1 VIAQRHLAEPR
12 SRSSG
17 TARPS
22 LRAVPNRRPG
32 RRRARF
38 VFVAAVVV
46 GVLVFGVVALQ
57 AIMAETSFRMQD
69 LTQRGV
75 ELRQSQGE
83 LRLEIAEL
91 TSPRRIA
98 ERAKALGLH
107 VPDGVRTLR
116 VRSTDHGEEGPGET
130 AASATGGGSP

>member
-1 VIAQRHLAEPR
+1 VIAQRHLAQPR
-12 SRSSG
+12 HRSSG
-17 TARPS
+17 TGRSS
-22 LRAVPNRRPG
+22 LRPVPNRRRE
-32 RRRARF
+32 RRRTPF
-38 VFVAAVVV
+38 VFVASMVV
-46 GVLVFGVVALQ
+46 GVLIFGVVALQ
-57 AIMAETSFRMQD
+57 AIVAETSFRMQD

-91 TSPRRIA
+91 NSPRRIA

-116 VRSTDHGEEGPGET
+116 VRSTEDGEEGPVR
-130 AASATGGGSP
+130 AVSSAMGGGSP

>member
-12 SRSSG
+12 PRSNG

-22 LRAVPNRRPG
+22 LRAVPNRRPE
-32 RRRARF
+32 RRAPF
-38 VFVAAVVV
+38 VFAAAVVV
-46 GVLVFGVVALQ
+46 GILVFGVVALQ

-107 VPDGVRTLR
+107 VPNGVKTLR
-116 VRSTDHGEEGPGET
+116 VGSTEHGKEGPAQ
-130 AASATGGGSP
+130 AATTGGGPP